1 MRRELVG
8 ATLAVVMALSGG
20 CSALAREVEPEQ
32 PNRSQ
37 SGAGPLD
44 VVEWGVV
51 EGLLSVR
58 VVNNTDRTLERA
70 EAVINIVPTGGRGG
84 VSAGGSVPDDL
95 CCTVLSLPPGGH
107 FGLYVDLGP
116 EIGEIADIEVSYADV
131 AWSPAVDNALSTL
144 QSGKVRLEGGR
155 SEATVTTRITS
166 TDKLVD
172 AAAGQAFLTGPDGEF
187 LAVVSGRFSC
197 FSPGRPR
204 TVVMELFHPVPD
216 GTTVESVVA
225 YPLRDATTTVGA
237 GSCSG

>member
-1 MRRELVG
+1 MRRQLVG
-8 ATLAVVMALSGG
+8 AALAVVMTLS
-20 CSALAREVEPEQ
+20 SACGVLARDAEPEE
-32 PNRSQ
+32 PNRSR
-37 SGAGPLD
+37 AATAPLD
-44 VVEWGVV
+44 VIDWGIV

-70 EAVINIVPTGGRGG
+70 EAVINIVTSDGRGG
-84 VSAGGSVPDDL
+84 VSAGASVDDDL

-116 EIGEIADIEVSYADV
+116 NIGEIEDINVNYAEV
-131 AWSPAVDNALSTL
+131 AWSPAVADALTML
-144 QSGKVRLEGGR
+144 EPGKARLAG
-155 SEATVTTRITS
+155 SDSNATVTTQITS
-166 TDKLVD
+166 TDKQVD

-197 FSPGRPR
+197 FSPGEPR
-204 TVVMELFHPVPD
+204 RVVLELFHPVPD

-225 YPLRDATTTVGA
+225 YPLRDETSTAGA

>member
-8 ATLAVVMALSGG
+8 AALAVVLTLSSA
-20 CSALAREVEPEQ
+20 CSVLARDVEPEQ
-32 PNRSQ
+32 PNRSRA
-37 SGAGPLD
+37 SAGPLD
-44 VVEWGVV
+44 VVDWGIV

-70 EAVINIVPTGGRGG
+70 EAVINIVTGDGRGG
-84 VSAGGSVPDDL
+84 VSAGASVDDDL

-116 EIGEIADIEVSYADV
+116 DIGEVQDIQVSYAEV
-131 AWSPAVDNALSTL
+131 AWSPAVADALTML
-144 QSGKVRLEGGR
+144 KPGEARLAGG
-155 SEATVTTRITS
+155 ETNATVTTRITA
-166 TDKLVD
+166 TDGQVD

-197 FSPGRPR
+197 FSPGEPR
-204 TVVMELFHPVPD
+204 KVVLELFHPVPE

-225 YPLRDATTTVGA
+225 YPLRDESSTAGA